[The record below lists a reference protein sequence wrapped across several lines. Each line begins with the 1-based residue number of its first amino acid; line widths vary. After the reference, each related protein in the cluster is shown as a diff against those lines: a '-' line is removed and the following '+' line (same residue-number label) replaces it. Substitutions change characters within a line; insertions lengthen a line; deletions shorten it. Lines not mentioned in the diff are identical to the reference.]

1 MFLHLAYCP
10 RRQGV
15 KLLILKKRKLLA
27 DLIVYGKLKMTNE
40 WEYFT
45 ILGFEYP
52 HIVYDVPQVNV
63 NLHMGEN

>member
-1 MFLHLAYCP
+1 
-10 RRQGV
+10 V